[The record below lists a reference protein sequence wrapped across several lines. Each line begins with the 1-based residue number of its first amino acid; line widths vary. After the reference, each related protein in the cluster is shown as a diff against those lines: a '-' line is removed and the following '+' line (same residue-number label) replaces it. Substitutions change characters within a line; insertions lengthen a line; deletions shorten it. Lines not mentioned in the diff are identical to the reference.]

1 MQRCLPSTQP
11 LQAHYK
17 GSEILLVRHQ
27 LRVVCSHL
35 DTLVGYF
42 SRRRP
47 ICSITEVTNLVSKE
61 KGLVS
66 TQPAGAIPW
75 ISSQKPLPDTLPL
88 PSPTGVLQTAVP
100 RRFGHHTQTAQTS
113 LPTHV
118 TPKLIPDSCR

>member
-35 DTLVGYF
+35 DALVGYF

-75 ISSQKPLPDTLPL
+75 ISSQKPSQTRCHCHHPPVSCKQL
-88 PSPTGVLQTAVP
+88 SPGGL
-100 RRFGHHTQTAQTS
+100 GI
-113 LPTHV
+113 
-118 TPKLIPDSCR
+118 TPKLHKPLSPPT

>member
-75 ISSQKPLPDTLPL
+75 ISSQKPSQAPCHCHHPPVSRKQL
-88 PSPTGVLQTAVP
+88 SPGGL
-100 RRFGHHTQTAQTS
+100 GI
-113 LPTHV
+113 
-118 TPKLIPDSCR
+118 TPKLHKPLSPPT